1 MRVRRP
7 EEVIALAIVCLAIT
21 SIYMPKLGTF
31 GVTDPGEGYYVE
43 AAREMVERGDY
54 ITPHLNYQI
63 YFSKPILT
71 FWLIASGYLTLGTTE
86 FAARLPFVLLA
97 GLLFCLTYYLGRCL
111 RGPRCGIFA
120 ALIAATAPLMIAFVR
135 LSPIDIAFSCF
146 LDIALFSISLAV
158 FLEKRH
164 WWIAAWISLA
174 LALLTKGPA
183 ALILTALGLIAF
195 LVIERAAWPVNRE
208 RLKHLHPLKG
218 LLIFA
223 VISLPWYVAV
233 HAATNGLFLKV
244 FFLYENLARFSGLT
258 NLART
263 TWFHYLIVLGYGY
276 FPWAFLIPSALNYAF
291 ARGGKSFSNSRVL
304 MLLASWSIA
313 VFAFF
318 SISKTQLDTYIL
330 PVIAPI
336 AVLIAVYLDSWLSL
350 SARALVRQH
359 LQAVPSFLSGTAL
372 LFFVGFIAIPFLPVA
387 NGTPTP
393 LHLGVLPR
401 LYLAAILLTG
411 SLCQWQFIKQRRF
424 PAALFAVFTVLLA
437 TSSLLSQIAFEYLD
451 ESGQRDL
458 RKLCREF
465 YSPSH
470 RAYRVA
476 IFRAFKP
483 SVMFYL
489 EQPVDSFFHG
499 TQIVAF
505 KPQENHPEANEI
517 ILVHERTLPLL
528 VVPAGTTLVPIDRCG
543 QWLAYKLLGGQVQS
557 VQTLEAIFKNPEAFK
572 RSVSGAS
579 DWGPLTVPYGSGTS
593 QN

>member
-7 EEVIALAIVCLAIT
+7 EEVIALAIVCLAIA
-21 SIYMPKLGTF
+21 SIYLPKLGSF

-43 AAREMVERGDY
+43 AAREMVESGDY

-71 FWLIASGYLTLGTTE
+71 FWLMASGYLTLGTTE

-97 GLLFCLTYYLGRCL
+97 GLLFCLTYYLGHSL
-111 RGPRCGIFA
+111 RGPCCGTYA
-120 ALIAATAPLMIAFVR
+120 ALIAATTPLMIAFVR
-135 LSPIDIAFSCF
+135 LSPIDLAFSCF
-146 LDIALFSISLAV
+146 LDIALFSICLSV

-164 WWIAAWISLA
+164 WWIVTWISLA
-174 LALLTKGPA
+174 LAVLTKGPA
-183 ALILTALGLIAF
+183 ALILTALGLIGF
-195 LVIERAAWPVNRE
+195 VVIERAHWPVNKE
-208 RLKHLHPLKG
+208 RLKHLHPFKG
-218 LLIFA
+218 LVIFA
-223 VISLPWYVAV
+223 LISLPWYIAV
-233 HAATNGLFLKV
+233 SAATNGLFLKV

-263 TWFHYLIVLGYGY
+263 TWFHYLIVLSYGY
-276 FPWAFLIPSALNYAF
+276 FPWVFLIPSALNYAF

-313 VFAFF
+313 VLAFF
-318 SISKTQLDTYIL
+318 SLSKTQLDTYIL
-330 PVIAPI
+330 PIVAPI
-336 AVLIAVYLDSWLSL
+336 AVLIAVYLDTWLSL
-350 SARALVRQH
+350 PTRALLRPRM
-359 LQAVPSFLSGTAL
+359 QAVPYFLSGTAL
-372 LFFVGFIAIPFLPVA
+372 IFFGGFIAVSFLSGT
-387 NGTPTP
+387 NGSLT

-401 LYLAAILLTG
+401 LCLATILLTG
-411 SLCQWQFIKQRRF
+411 SICQWRFFRQRRF
-424 PAALFAVFTVLLA
+424 PSALFILFTVVLA
-437 TSSLLSQIAFEYLD
+437 TCSLLSEFAFEYLD

-465 YSPSH
+465 YSQSH

-489 EQPVDSFFHG
+489 EQPVDSFFHS
-499 TQIVAF
+499 TQIVPF
-505 KPQENHPEANEI
+505 KLQESRPKENQI

-528 VVPAGTTLVPIDRCG
+528 MVPAGTTLTPVDHRG
-543 QWLAYKLLGGQVQS
+543 QWLAFKLLGGQVQS

-572 RSVSGAS
+572 RSVRGAS
-579 DWGPLTVPYGSGTS
+579 DWGPLTVPYGSGRS